1 MAGGLLRT
9 DGLAGG
15 VGSRNAIGAAPVVA
29 RILVAGAVAPVG
41 AIGAVAVAGRDG
53 CVAVASV
60 AVSCA
65 IAVAIAIAWVVA
77 WIVAVV
83 AVVCLVLEVA
93 ACDGWGATDLAG
105 GRDSRLLWGD
115 CGRDA
120 LRLAYNARLAHLI
133 RCRWLGD
140 HLDIGRS
147 RRASSHLVG
156 DHSGMEAGLISGVL
170 DAAGASVWASCGGG
184 GGSVAG
190 GGGACWLRAVSLAC
204 RVGGGS
210 ARQVMNDTYIEYRSL
225 GRCRTGRVAR

>member
-29 RILVAGAVAPVG
+29 RVLVAGAVAPVG
-41 AIGAVAVAGRDG
+41 AIGAVAVAGHGG

-65 IAVAIAIAWVVA
+65 IAIAIDIAWV
-77 WIVAVV
+77 VAVV

-93 ACDGWGATDLAG
+93 ACDNWGATDLAG
-105 GRDSRLLWGD
+105 GHDGRLLWGD
-115 CGRDA
+115 CGRNA

-190 GGGACWLRAVSLAC
+190 GGG
-204 RVGGGS
+204 RVGC
-210 ARQVMNDTYIEYRSL
+210 ERS
-225 GRCRTGRVAR
+225 V